1 MLEASTCEFLIFH
14 HALVARGVGGIHQAR
29 ASAAPP
35 DPWPASAPV
44 GPMLLRRGGGGQ
56 GGRRRFESAVAGG
69 AVAGRFE
76 LAPGTKYCA
85 PCVMQVNL
93 ASIWLFVSAGHQ

>member
-1 MLEASTCEFLIFH
+1 MVLEASTCEFLIFH

-44 GPMLLRRGGGGQ
+44 GPMLLRRGGGGGRGAVSGV
-56 GGRRRFESAVAGG
+56 GGWGRGGG
-69 AVAGRFE
+69 ASER
-76 LAPGTKYCA
+76 GT
-85 PCVMQVNL
+85 
-93 ASIWLFVSAGHQ
+93 S